1 MQCSKVSGS
10 ISTEEQAEAV
20 ASWAALDTLENAAH
34 AFGQMPGS
42 LLGQFS
48 LSRAWFPLEGVK
60 GVGWGECMLYWPV
73 CLCPN
78 FQQHTL
84 PSWMFLQDA
93 WSLVRTAQTVAVC
106 KQSTRILWFRKE
118 YCFIIF

>member
-60 GVGWGECMLYWPV
+60 GVGWGSAC
-73 CLCPN
+73 CTGLCV
-78 FQQHTL
+78 FVLTSSSTHYL
-84 PSWMFLQDA
+84 PGCSCRMPGPL
-93 WSLVRTAQTVAVC
+93 
-106 KQSTRILWFRKE
+106 
-118 YCFIIF
+118 